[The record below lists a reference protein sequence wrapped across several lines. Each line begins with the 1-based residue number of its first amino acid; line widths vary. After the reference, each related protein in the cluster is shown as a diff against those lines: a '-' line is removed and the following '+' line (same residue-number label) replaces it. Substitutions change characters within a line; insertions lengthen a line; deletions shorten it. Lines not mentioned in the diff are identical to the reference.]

1 MTGIRMNKLFC
12 GTLLA
17 TGLAT
22 TSMAA
27 SLDVAIDSSP
37 AGLDP
42 HLITA
47 FNSVVIVQSTVYEG
61 LTKVQQ
67 DLSIAPGLAESWD
80 VSDDSLKYTF
90 TLPADVTFHDGSTMD
105 AEDVAAS
112 IRRVQ
117 NEDIASPL
125 ASRVSPITG
134 INVVDPQTIELS
146 LDAPFAAILSS
157 LSGIAIVPAEFE
169 TDKEA
174 LQKTPAGTG
183 PFKFSEWAPNSHISL
198 VKFDDYREEGLPK
211 LDEVKVNFV
220 PESATRQVG
229 LGNGDYDILPGVD
242 PATALQLQA
251 NPDITIQQTQDVS
264 YTLLG
269 MNTTRGKLGDAKVR
283 QAVNLLLDREEIIAG
298 ALFGAGVPAGP
309 LSPALATWAL
319 DTGEYSC
326 YERNVE
332 QAKTLLKEADAE
344 EAEFSILV
352 LPRQDAKDIA
362 QVIQQQLA
370 DGGITVELVNKEIGE
385 FVQDWKNSDF
395 DFFVSANGGS
405 PDPDEY
411 FYRTF
416 KTDGSTNVFKYTDAE
431 IDAWLDE
438 GRQLTDP
445 AARKGVYDQV
455 QRKLACEGPIAHIAY
470 GNLSTAVN
478 NSVTGFEIYSNGR
491 LASLINVTVAE

>member
-1 MTGIRMNKLFC
+1 MTIKFIKQILC
-12 GTLLA
+12 GSVLA
-17 TGLAT
+17 TGAV
-22 TSMAA
+22 TSSIAGT
-27 SLDVAIDSSP
+27 LNVAIDSSP

-47 FNSVVIVQSTVYEG
+47 FNSVVIVQSTIYEG
-61 LTKVQQ
+61 LTKIQQ
-67 DLSIAPGLAESWD
+67 DLSVAPGLAESWE
-80 VSDDSLKYTF
+80 VSDDSLTYTF
-90 TLPADVTFHDGSTMD
+90 KLPADVTFHDGSTMD
-105 AEDVAAS
+105 ANDVAAS
-112 IRRVQ
+112 LRRVQ
-117 NEDIASPL
+117 SEAIASPL

-134 INVVDPQTIELS
+134 ITVIDPQTIELS
-146 LDAPFAAILSS
+146 LNEPFAAILSS

-183 PFKFSEWAPNSHISL
+183 PFQFNEWAPNSHISL
-198 VKFDDYREEGLPK
+198 TKFDDFRVDGLPK
-211 LDEVKVNFV
+211 IDEVKVNFV

-229 LGNGDYDILPGVD
+229 LGNGDYDILPGID

-251 NPDITIQQTQDVS
+251 NPNITIQQTQNVA

-269 MNTTRGKLGDAKVR
+269 LNTTRGSLGNPKVR
-283 QAVNLLLDREEIIAG
+283 EAINLLLDRDEIIAG

-319 DTGEYSC
+319 DTSEYGC
-326 YERNVE
+326 YSRNVDN
-332 QAKTLLKEADAE
+332 AKALLKEAGAE
-344 EAEFSILV
+344 ASEFSILV

-370 DGGITVELVNKEIGE
+370 DGGITVNLLNKEIGE

-395 DFFVSANGGS
+395 DMFVSANGGS

-416 KTDGSTNVFKYTDAE
+416 RTGGSTNVFKYSDAE
-431 IDAWLDE
+431 VDAWLDE
-438 GRQLTDP
+438 GRKLTDP
-445 AARKGVYDQV
+445 AERKTVYDQV
-455 QRKLACEGPIAHIAY
+455 QRKLACSGPIAHIAY

-491 LASLINVTVAE
+491 LSSLINITVDE

>member
-1 MTGIRMNKLFC
+1 MPRISIIQCLC
-12 GTLLA
+12 GPLLA
-17 TGLAT
+17 TSVLGSA
-22 TSMAA
+22 MAA
-27 SLDVAIDSSP
+27 SLDIAIDSSP

-47 FNSVVIVQSTVYEG
+47 FNSVVIVQSTIYEG
-61 LTKVQQ
+61 LTTVQQ
-67 DLSIAPGLAESWD
+67 DLSIAPGLAESWE
-80 VSDDSLKYTF
+80 VSEDSMSYTF
-90 TLPADVTFHDGSTMD
+90 KLPAGITFHDGSALD

-117 NEDIASPL
+117 SADIASPL

-134 INVVDPQTIELS
+134 ITVIDAQTIQLT

-174 LQKTPAGTG
+174 LQKTPVGSG
-183 PFKFSEWAPNSHISL
+183 PFKFNEWTSNSHISL
-198 VKFDDYREEGLPK
+198 TKFDDYRVSGSPM

-229 LGNGDYDILPGVD
+229 LGNGDYDILPGID
-242 PATALQLQA
+242 PATSLQLEA
-251 NPDITIQQTQDVS
+251 NPNVTLHQTQNVS

-269 MNTTRGKLGDAKVR
+269 MNTTRGVLGDPNVR
-283 QAVNLLLDREEIIAG
+283 TAINMLLDREEIIAG

-319 DTGEYSC
+319 DTSEYSC
-326 YERNVE
+326 YTRDVE
-332 QAKTLLKEADAE
+332 AAKSLLKEAGAE
-344 EAEFSILV
+344 NAELSILV

-362 QVIQQQLA
+362 QVIEQQLA
-370 DGGITVELVNKEIGE
+370 AGGIKVTLQNKEIGE
-385 FVQDWKNSDF
+385 FVQDWKNSNF
-395 DFFVSANGGS
+395 DLFVSANGGS

-416 KTDGSTNVFKYTDAE
+416 KTGGSTNVFKYSNGDV
-431 IDAWLDE
+431 DAWLDE
-438 GRQLTDP
+438 GRNLTDP
-445 AARKGVYDQV
+445 AARKMVYDNV

-470 GNLSTAVN
+470 GDLSTAVN
-478 NSVTGFEIYSNGR
+478 NNVSGFEIYPTGR
-491 LASLINVTVAE
+491 LASLIDVTVAE